1 VLGYPSESGDW
12 QRRYQSGYRHYHW
25 LPIHFA
31 GAVYCPKHHIRPN
44 QHNDAAGTMK
54 MYSKGRQ
61 GRRYW
66 QQGAAAIEF
75 ALVCSVFFALLIGM
89 MEMGR
94 ILFYWNSAAEA
105 TRLGARLAVVCD
117 KDDTDIK
124 VRMQERLSIL
134 PAAKITITYEPA
146 GCTVDTCQSVT
157 VDIAAGVSVST
168 FIPFVPLA
176 LSLPPFSTTLP
187 RESMQSTTG
196 GVASPMC
203 S

>member
-1 VLGYPSESGDW
+1 MKSFAKIRCRKGY
-12 QRRYQSGYRHYHW
+12 
-25 LPIHFA
+25 
-31 GAVYCPKHHIRPN
+31 C
-44 QHNDAAGTMK
+44 
-54 MYSKGRQ
+54 
-61 GRRYW
+61 

-94 ILFYWNSAAEA
+94 MLFYWNSAAEA

-117 KDDTDIK
+117 KDAVDIK

-134 PAAKITITYEPA
+134 PAAKISISYEPD

-157 VDIAAGVSVST
+157 VNIAAGVSVAT
-168 FIPFVPLA
+168 FIPFVPLS

-196 GVASPMC
+196 GIASPMC